1 MRNLKM
7 RLKASIPLLCTNSSV
22 LYSIQHFTAF
32 SAVSVHLKKPSVGPK
47 GLIGPPCHGAPG
59 RRRQIK
65 KYLKYLFLAVVVLIS
80 IKPVLFTWNFI
91 RANFYLQEN
100 KFKAGGYMANTLSYK
115 PSVYRV
121 FNKYAPMVVEK
132 YLVKSAIYNDDRK
145 PLQVYSPLISVP
157 AIQGQF
163 SDNFYLRHLLGRI
176 HQKKEWQHLDE
187 VSLEL
192 LADVQMNQRTIAIF
206 EKIGASFDKKFIKT
220 LADFVSWKGNISLR
234 DYLVSA
240 YEIPSPFN
248 AVDLKGVNYNESVSR
263 LEKLMQVKYKLRA
276 DRLGENLVQCP
287 GFTDPG
293 CTGKKWYFSG
303 MFNGKSFSRGSF
315 FMGVD
320 KIGEGKNPVIRVM
333 GFFISHDANKS
344 EPRAGVRYRKRIAA
358 ENGFYVFSFDYC
370 TITGSERPSFF
381 LSKGME
387 KRIPSTRGQWKKVIF
402 ILNNAFNQ
410 YEYLNP
416 LIRMWG
422 TGTLL
427 VDNVF
432 LSKTAGQEFS
442 IIEPYVLHVE
452 ELSSLRSQRE

>member
-1 MRNLKM
+1 MKKARISLKQKFL
-7 RLKASIPLLCTNSSV
+7 RGGPGGAVFSKSAS
-22 LYSIQHFTAF
+22 
-32 SAVSVHLKKPSVGPK
+32 
-47 GLIGPPCHGAPG
+47 PG

-65 KYLKYLFLAVVVLIS
+65 KYLKYLLLALVLVIS
-80 IKPVLFTWNFI
+80 IKPFLFTWNFI
-91 RANFYLQEN
+91 RANFHLEKN
-100 KFKAGGYMANTLSYK
+100 KFKAGMYMANTLSYK

-121 FNKYAPMVVEK
+121 FNKYAPMAVEK

-145 PLQVYSPLISVP
+145 ALQVYSHLISFP
-157 AIQGQF
+157 AIQAQF
-163 SDNFYLRHLLGRI
+163 NDNFYLRHLLGYI
-176 HQKKEWQHLDE
+176 HQNREWRHLDE
-187 VSLEL
+187 VSLAL
-192 LADVQMNQRTIAIF
+192 LADPQMNQRTIAIF
-206 EKIGASFDKKFIKT
+206 EKIGSSFDEGFIKN
-220 LADFVSWKGNISLR
+220 LADFAAWKGNLSLC
-234 DYLVSA
+234 DYLVSTYA
-240 YEIPSPFN
+240 IPPPFSSI
-248 AVDLKGVNYNESVSR
+248 DLTAVNYNESISG
-263 LEKLMQVKYKLRA
+263 LEKVMWAKYKLRA

-303 MFNGKSFSRGSF
+303 MFNGKIFSRGSF
-315 FMGVD
+315 FMGTE
-320 KIGEGKNPVIRVM
+320 KIGKSKNPVIRVM

-344 EPRAGVRYRKRIAA
+344 GPRAGVRCRKRIAA

-410 YEYLNP
+410 YEYLSP

-432 LSKTAGQEFS
+432 LSKAAGQEFS
-442 IIEPYVLHVE
+442 ILEPYVLHIE
-452 ELSSLRSQRE
+452 DSLEAPAFPPDKK